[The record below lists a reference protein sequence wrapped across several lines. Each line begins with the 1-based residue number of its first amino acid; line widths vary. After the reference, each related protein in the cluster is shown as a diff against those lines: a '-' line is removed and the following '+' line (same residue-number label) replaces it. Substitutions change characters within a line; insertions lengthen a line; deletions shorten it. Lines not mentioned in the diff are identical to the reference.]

1 MDTLAKL
8 IICVVL
14 GAFYSPAQAATYA
27 PSWGELKVID
37 GDLHMTRGNGTTSI
51 MYPDAGL
58 SKSLN
63 VSTSKG
69 NFPVPVEKSLPIP
82 PSKVAKAATRFL
94 KTLPAI
100 STAVALYDTV
110 CDLTDLCRD
119 QSSGEIY
126 YSPELPP
133 AYPPVYGGDYWMY
146 KGRSIYA
153 PTLDALC
160 QDSLFKSNAIF
171 GIQNSAIYEYS
182 VELPRN
188 SVGEIGGECHY
199 TRTDSGHVGQEY
211 VANSPLKVESG
222 TCAPTYIMDGVQ
234 CVYANNP
241 RPANEADW
249 TTAETKLAAQ
259 PQQVA
264 ESLYNSNG
272 PVPVDGSTQSAPVTK
287 QISQTS
293 TQTKD
298 ELGNVTGTQVE
309 TKTVKVEDTSTA
321 TEVTYNV
328 TEITTIT
335 NYNENNQVTG
345 TQTST
350 ADTEQPKAAED
361 TDISFDN
368 VSDVQLDTEEIDVQ
382 LETPVSWGEGTCPP
396 DETLTLQGRSYAIS
410 YEPACEAA
418 ADLRPIFVLL
428 ASVTALFIV
437 AGVSRSRGD

>member
-58 SKSLN
+58 SKEIPVN
-63 VSTSKG
+63 TSKG
-69 NFPVPVEKSLPIP
+69 SFLVPIEKTFPVE
-82 PSKVAKAATRFL
+82 PSKLGKAATRFL

-100 STAVALYDTV
+100 GTAIALYDTV
-110 CDLTDLCRD
+110 CDLTDICRNP
-119 QSSGEIY
+119 QS
-126 YSPELPP
+126 
-133 AYPPVYGGDYWMY
+133 GDLE
-146 KGRSIYA
+146 YA
-153 PTLDALC
+153 P
-160 QDSLFKSNAIF
+160 
-171 GIQNSAIYEYS
+171 GIPNGYP
-182 VELPRN
+182 V
-188 SVGEIGGECHY
+188 
-199 TRTDSGHVGQEY
+199 TTDTGYYRHPYYISTH
-211 VANSPLKVESG
+211 
-222 TCAPTYIMDGVQ
+222 APTAELLCESSTYKSLVSSSPSYLSYLRVDPKPDTDNAYYCVYWSTSSSPAKELKTSIEYYANGGNCYTGYTKVGGQ
-234 CVYANNP
+234 CVHNNAP
-241 RPANEADW
+241 VPVTETHW
-249 TTAETKLAAQ
+249 SQAETKLNAQ
-259 PQQVA
+259 PQQTA
-264 ESLYNSNG
+264 TALYDSDA
-272 PVPVDGSTQSAPVTK
+272 PVPVNGSTQSSPVTK

-321 TEVTYNV
+321 TEVTYNI

-350 ADTEQPKAAED
+350 TDTEQPKAAED

-368 VSDVQLDTEEIDVQ
+368 VSDAQLDTEEIDVQ

-396 DETLTLQGRSYAIS
+396 DETLTLQGRSYSIS
-410 YEPACEAA
+410 YEPACDAA

-437 AGVSRSRGD
+437 AGVSRSRGE

>member
-8 IICVVL
+8 IICAVL
-14 GAFYSPAQAATYA
+14 GAFYSPTQAATYA

-58 SKSLN
+58 SKDLN

-82 PSKVAKAATRFL
+82 PTKVAKAATRFL

-100 STAVALYDTV
+100 GTAIALYDTV
-110 CDLTDLCRD
+110 CDLAQICYDNGNFRISDLDEEASYTQVTGGYWRIYEG
-119 QSSGEIY
+119 SGSGGSNGNRNFEDTY
-126 YSPELPP
+126 ANTLCVLNTNGTCTFYAGYS
-133 AYPPVYGGDYWMY
+133 YPGAGGSYDLRVVYRHCLTSNPNSCSTVDLRHYGG
-146 KGRSIYA
+146 
-153 PTLDALC
+153 
-160 QDSLFKSNAIF
+160 
-171 GIQNSAIYEYS
+171 YE
-182 VELPRN
+182 PA
-188 SVGEIGGECHY
+188 VG
-199 TRTDSGHVGQEY
+199 
-211 VANSPLKVESG
+211 G
-222 TCAPTYIMDGVQ
+222 T
-234 CVYANNP
+234 

-287 QISQTS
+287 QISQIS
-293 TQTKD
+293 SQTKD
-298 ELGNVTGTQVE
+298 ELGNVTGTQIE
-309 TKTVKVEDTSTA
+309 TKTVKVEDTSTT

-335 NYNENNQVTG
+335 NYNENNQITS

-437 AGVSRSRGD
+437 AGVSRSRGE